1 MLIYAPSGDCIA
13 FWEEKAAESKQIQH
27 TVMSVFINRG
37 LALLPS
43 TAAGC
48 DLGSKAGAV
57 RAHKVSN
64 TTGRA
69 VCRGGLTAVIR
80 LHGEI
85 LWCLPHTHLLLPAL
99 FFPVDLRAK

>member
-57 RAHKVSN
+57 HAHKVSN
-64 TTGRA
+64 TIGRA
-69 VCRGGLTAVIR
+69 VCRGGLSCDPFAWRDFVVSPPYAPPAT
-80 LHGEI
+80 
-85 LWCLPHTHLLLPAL
+85 CTLLPSR
-99 FFPVDLRAK
+99 FTC